1 MPRDPSVDRARLL
14 RAAQR
19 GDRGARRRL
28 VAAHLELVRAVAGR
42 YEGLGLPREDLV
54 QEGCFGLLDAI
65 DRYDR
70 SRGVPF
76 EAFARFRVKVA
87 IRGAL
92 TARARLIRLPK
103 HVLEQ
108 RHTGSEPLPVA
119 VALDDGLQPT
129 ADGLDPE
136 EQMLAV
142 EQSRLVGDAVARL
155 PPRQRLVITHRFG
168 IGGSEESLREIATSL
183 RISPRR
189 TRTLEQQALAALR
202 RELET
207 A

>member
-19 GDRGARRRL
+19 GDPGARHRI
-28 VAAHLELVRAVAGR
+28 VASHLELVRAVARR

-54 QEGCFGLLDAI
+54 QEGCVGLLDAI

-70 SRGVPF
+70 GRGVPF
-76 EAFARFRVKVA
+76 QAFARFRVKVA

-108 RHTGSEPLPVA
+108 PHTGANPLPVA
-119 VALDDGLQPT
+119 VALDDDLQPA

-136 EQMLAV
+136 EQVLAV
-142 EQSRLVGDAVARL
+142 ERSRLIDDAVARL

-168 IGGSEESLREIATSL
+168 IGGSEESLGEIANAL